1 MPLAA
6 TFVALLAL
14 LTTSLALNVSFWRLR
29 HRIPHGEGPN
39 RELARA
45 IRAHM
50 NSVEHMVPIALLL
63 LCYAGLGGDSTLLGA
78 LGAAAVL
85 ARIALTIGILVKGA
99 LLARSLGAY
108 VTYAIELGLVGLVLL
123 EALPRAGS

>member
-14 LTTSLALNVSFWRLR
+14 VTTGLALNVSYGRLR

-50 NSVEHMVPIALLL
+50 NSVEHLVPLGLLL
-63 LCYAGLGGDSTLLGA
+63 LCFAGLGGDPMLLRWVGA
-78 LGAAAVL
+78 VAVV
-85 ARIALTIGILVKGA
+85 ARVALTVGILVKGA
-99 LLARSLGAY
+99 FMARRLGAW
-108 VTYAIELGLVGLVLL
+108 VTYAIELGLVGLVLQ
-123 EALPRAGS
+123 EALLGAGS